1 MRTTVIVTAFIVG
14 IGGTA
19 VSLIQANA
27 MPQDDIGVTRPVP
40 PPPHP
45 GSMIGHPGLARVQA
59 GP

>member
-27 MPQDDIGVTRPVP
+27 MPDDEIAATRPVP
-40 PPPHP
+40 PPPHA
-45 GSMIGHPGLARVQA
+45 GSMIGHPGAAWR
-59 GP
+59 P